1 MTSFEGRQTLA
12 QMYILTDRLGFT
24 TACDATCEC
33 ALREAG
39 RVVLAAPIVIHH
51 WARVNG
57 KSKHAGWKL
66 LNQFLWDGGTRWP

>member
-1 MTSFEGRQTLA
+1 MTSTFEGRKTLG

-39 RVVLAAPIVIHH
+39 RRPLAAPIVIHH
-51 WARVNG
+51 WARVN
-57 KSKHAGWKL
+57 KGWKK
-66 LNQFLWDGGTRWP
+66 LNMWLWDGGTRWP